1 MNSMPRLELVV
12 RGLKREQA
20 GQPSKPRLPITPA
33 ILRQIHTNFKD
44 SHDWD
49 TIMLCAAMCLCFFWF
64 LRSGE
69 VVASNDSNFDP
80 TQHLSFTDI
89 TADSLSNPSTLSV
102 NIKQSKTDPFRSG
115 VKIVVGRTRE
125 DLCPVAVVLAYM
137 SL

>member
-49 TIMLCAAMCLCFFWF
+49 TIMLWAVMCLCFFGF

-69 VVASNDSNFDP
+69 VVAPDDSNFDP

-89 TADSLSNPSTLSV
+89 TADSLSNPRSLSV
-102 NIKQSKTDPFRSG
+102 NIKQSKTDPF
-115 VKIVVGRTRE
+115 
-125 DLCPVAVVLAYM
+125 
-137 SL
+137 